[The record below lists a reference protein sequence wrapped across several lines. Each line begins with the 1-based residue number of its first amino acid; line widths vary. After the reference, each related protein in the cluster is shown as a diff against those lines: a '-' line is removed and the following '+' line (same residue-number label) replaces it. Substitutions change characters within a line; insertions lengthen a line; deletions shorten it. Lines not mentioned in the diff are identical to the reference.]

1 MLTANRRHIRWIL
14 KRIYF
19 FEISVYVYIY
29 VFIYLLGLPR
39 RLSYNESACNAG
51 DTGDAAS
58 VPGWGT
64 SPGGGNGNP
73 LQYSC
78 LKKSHGQSSLA
89 GYSPRSCKE
98 SDMTEHENTAIYLA
112 ALGLSR
118 DT

>member
-14 KRIYF
+14 KRVYF

-51 DTGDAAS
+51 DTGVAAS

-78 LKKSHGQSSLA
+78 LKNPMDRVAWRAIVHAVAKS
-89 GYSPRSCKE
+89 R
-98 SDMTEHENTAIYLA
+98 T
-112 ALGLSR
+112 
-118 DT
+118 